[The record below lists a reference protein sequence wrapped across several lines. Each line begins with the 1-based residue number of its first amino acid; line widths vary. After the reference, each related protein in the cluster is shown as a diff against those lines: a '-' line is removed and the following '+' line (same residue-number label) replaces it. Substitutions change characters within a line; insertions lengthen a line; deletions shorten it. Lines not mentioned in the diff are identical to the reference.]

1 MANALEIYVLNVGQ
15 ADTAVIRTPNNKLIV
30 IDAVKP
36 GKVKALLQALQPDG
50 PEITHLILTHPHFD
64 HYSGVSS
71 LLHTFPVKRV
81 TLAPFWYLSG
91 TPGYHQ
97 IINRIHEVEIPLNFL
112 SGYDRYYPDGG
123 TYPAYENQPY
133 VELLGPPNNILE
145 ELYENKVLTPNHLCI
160 ITRVTYGAFS
170 MVLAA
175 DAQMENWA
183 YYDREGMLDHRC
195 DVLKAAHHGSRNG
208 IQWERLARLSP
219 SLVVVSSDPDT
230 GHHLP
235 DVIGSVIFLEYD
247 REAGKRVVLTRDTGT
262 VKITVDTPSNGRYH
276 AVAYGEDVDEET
288 VTQTEVPLAASDWA
302 GIIAAK
308 L

>member
-1 MANALEIYVLNVGQ
+1 MPNALEAYILNVGQ

-30 IDAVKP
+30 VDAVKP
-36 GKVKALLQALQPDG
+36 RKVKGLLQALQPAG
-50 PEITHLILTHPHFD
+50 PEIQHLILTHPHFD
-64 HYSGVSS
+64 HYSGVGY
-71 LLHTFPVKRV
+71 LINTFPVRKV
-81 TLAPFWYLSG
+81 TLSPFWYLPG

-97 IINRIHEVEIPLNFL
+97 IINRLHEKEIPLNFI
-112 SGYDRYYPDGG
+112 SGYDRHYPDGG
-123 TYPAYENQPY
+123 TYPSYENQPY

-145 ELYENKVLTPNHLCI
+145 ELYENQLLTPNHLCL
-160 ITRVTYGAFS
+160 ITRLTYGQFS

-183 YYDREGMLDHRC
+183 YYDREGMLDQRC

-219 SLVVVSSDPDT
+219 GLVIVSSDPEK

-247 REAGKRVVLTRDTGT
+247 RQPGKQVILTKDTGT
-262 VKITVDTPSNGRYH
+262 IKITVDSPDSGRYK
-276 AVAYGEDVDEET
+276 AVSYGENADDPVDLNFEMQL
-288 VTQTEVPLAASDWA
+288 VASDWA
-302 GIIAAK
+302 AITAHK

>member
-1 MANALEIYVLNVGQ
+1 MSNALEIYILNVGQ

-36 GKVKALLQALQPDG
+36 RKVKALLQALQPDR
-50 PEITHLILTHPHFD
+50 PKIKHLILTHPHWD
-64 HYSGVSS
+64 HYAGVSS
-71 LLHTFPVKRV
+71 LLSTFPVERV
-81 TLAPFWYLSG
+81 TLAPFWYLPG
-91 TPGYHQ
+91 TSGYHQ
-97 IINRIHEVEIPLNFL
+97 IINRIQEAEIPLNFL
-112 SGYDRYYPDGG
+112 SGYDRFYPDGG

-133 VELLGPPNNILE
+133 VELLGPPNNTLAD
-145 ELYENKVLTPNHLCI
+145 LYESQLLTPNHLCI

-170 MVLAA
+170 IVLAA

-183 YYDREGMLDHRC
+183 HYDREGMLAQRC

-208 IQWERLARLSP
+208 IQWERLERLSP
-219 SLVVVSSDPDT
+219 SLVVVSSDPEM

-247 REAGKRVVLTRDTGT
+247 RETGKRVALTRDTGT
-262 VKITVDTPSNGRYH
+262 IKLAVSSPSSGRYT
-276 AVAYGEDVDEET
+276 AMAFGEGADDE
-288 VTQTEVPLAASDWA
+288 VLVGAEVPLATSDWA
-302 GIIAAK
+302 GITSGK